1 MNLIILN
8 QIDKLG
14 MHKSYNILEH
24 AKFMNNLSEI
34 KNIFLYFNTNISVN
48 IEENIYRMQSILN
61 EYFQ

>member
-24 AKFMNNLSEI
+24 AKFMNNLGEI
-34 KNIFLYFNTNISVN
+34 KNIFLYFNANISVN